1 MNEELAMLP
10 PRPRDRPLVILANF
24 ASDTAID
31 LEQSAILRRWSLQ
44 APREIWLARPGDVL
58 LTPVPLSPAFIRYA
72 CSVLDMPIDAIGV
85 LTVPDVAGA
94 AMADT
99 VRSTRAL
106 TSLRDLVAQRPGY
119 RLLPTALDSATVAL
133 AAELDIPISPY
144 DLSTRAAGP
153 DAVAVTALLNTKAG
167 FRTAAQDLGM
177 RLPDGQLCDGSR
189 LPAVARELI
198 GAYQDIVVKPD
209 RSAGGHGL
217 RFISGRD
224 LPLAAEPAAGQWV
237 VEEYLAHCRSVS
249 AQFHTG
255 EHEPR
260 MLFSG
265 EMSTRDGAFTGYRSP
280 LADVPEYTVKKLERW
295 GLDLG
300 DYLAARGYRGP
311 YSIDALVTRQGG
323 LYATEAN
330 VRRTA
335 TTTPHAMIT
344 RLLPSSPTPAWLMG
358 TRRADRVYTFPEA
371 VDLLAAAGL
380 AYDPGTGAGVLLYA
394 DDPADGM
401 SWRYAITAP
410 DPDGVR
416 QLDRQFALLFAPSC

>member
-1 MNEELAMLP
+1 MLP
-10 PRPRDRPLVILANF
+10 PAHDQPLVILANF
-24 ASDTAID
+24 ASDIAID
-31 LEQSAILRRWSLQ
+31 LQQSAILRQWSLQ

-58 LTPVPLSPAFIRYA
+58 VTPVPLSPAFIRYA
-72 CSVLDMPIDAIGV
+72 CSLLDMPIDAISI
-85 LTVPDVAGA
+85 LTVPDVAGEA
-94 AMADT
+94 IADT
-99 VRSTRAL
+99 VRSTRTL
-106 TSLRDLVAQRPGY
+106 TSLRDLVAQRTGY

-133 AAELDIPISPY
+133 AADLDIPISPY
-144 DLSTRAAGP
+144 DLGTRGASP

-177 RLPDGQLCDGSR
+177 RLPAGRLCDGSR

-198 GAYQDIVVKPD
+198 GAYQEIVVKPD

-224 LPLAAEPAAGQWV
+224 LPLAAESAAGQWV
-237 VEEYLAHCRSVS
+237 VEEFLADCRSVS

-255 EHEPR
+255 EDEPR
-260 MLFSG
+260 VLFSG

-280 LADVPEYTVKKLERW
+280 LPDVPERTVKELERW

-300 DYLAARGYRGP
+300 DHLAARGYRGP
-311 YSIDALVTRQGG
+311 YSIDAMVARHGR

-358 TRRADRVYTFPEA
+358 TRRADRVHTFLEA

-394 DDPADGM
+394 DAPADGI

-410 DPDGVR
+410 DPDR
-416 QLDRQFALLFAPSC
+416 IPQLDRQFALLFAP